1 MLQVSRHT
9 FKSDTSTDIMART
22 RVDFTPT
29 RIDYGGEFHVISG
42 TQGEVCILG
51 SNGSRVGRSGTIPF
65 PAPAVDGVVLGTRW
79 VGIWLDREFQ
89 TSCMASLPLE
99 NSLED
104 GPSRESLRLSLER
117 STGITPANSIWSREL
132 DSEPMKIGISGENV
146 VFATHSGI
154 FMIDINADLI
164 WVSPLPSWPPIYNL
178 RHFDAV
184 ASINEFPQGIAIW
197 SQAGG
202 VSVLDPSNGIELH
215 NSVMRLKHKISNVYF
230 SEEGGWLIVLH
241 GNSVAELADWG
252 ANPKIHKTFGPVMD
266 AKFLDGRWLWTGW
279 RHDGELLNGE
289 VKSYPREEIG
299 VGILDGF
306 ILLNNGCWDN
316 WGQSNLT

>member
-104 GPSRESLRLSLER
+104 GPSRESLRLSL
-117 STGITPANSIWSREL
+117 
-132 DSEPMKIGISGENV
+132 
-146 VFATHSGI
+146 
-154 FMIDINADLI
+154 
-164 WVSPLPSWPPIYNL
+164 
-178 RHFDAV
+178 
-184 ASINEFPQGIAIW
+184 
-197 SQAGG
+197 
-202 VSVLDPSNGIELH
+202 
-215 NSVMRLKHKISNVYF
+215 
-230 SEEGGWLIVLH
+230 
-241 GNSVAELADWG
+241 
-252 ANPKIHKTFGPVMD
+252 IH
-266 AKFLDGRWLWTGW
+266 
-279 RHDGELLNGE
+279 
-289 VKSYPREEIG
+289 I
-299 VGILDGF
+299 
-306 ILLNNGCWDN
+306 
-316 WGQSNLT
+316 

>member
-99 NSLED
+99 KGIKD
-104 GPSRESLRLSLER
+104 GPSRDSLRLSVDKTR
-117 STGITPANSIWSREL
+117 SITPADSIWSREL
-132 DSEPMKIGISGENV
+132 DSEPMKIGISGGNI
-146 VFATHSGI
+146 VFATYSGV
-154 FMIDINADLI
+154 FKIDMSAELI

-178 RHFDAV
+178 RHFDSV
-184 ASINEFPQGIAIW
+184 ASINEFPLGIAIW

-215 NSVMRLKHKISNVYF
+215 NSVMSLKNKISDVYF

-241 GNSVAELADWG
+241 GNSVAELADWKED
-252 ANPKIHKTFGPVMD
+252 PKIYKTLGPVME
-266 AKFLDGRWLWTGW
+266 AKFVDGRWLWTGW

-299 VGILDGF
+299 VGILDGCV
-306 ILLNNGCWDN
+306 LLNNGCWDH
-316 WGQSNLT
+316 WGQSSLT